1 MENCILIDWFSFTI
15 RNCESI
21 FEVIDFLGLS
31 DIEFQEA
38 KYGFYG
44 YMKRIFF
51 DGIHIMWNHATES
64 DNPQQ
69 DKFIFVEMT
78 GQGCRDFDT
87 YSSMNWDSLLAIIL
101 NNYDVFHVTRLDVA
115 YDDHTDVFD
124 INKIL
129 KDTYE
134 RNFVCKFNGFRHI
147 NDGKRY
153 SDSIS
158 ITYGS
163 RTSDFYIRIYDK
175 ACERGFHDR
184 HWVRLECCFKQ
195 DRAFAFLK
203 NELPLGEKLRGVIYN
218 YLRFVIPNKE
228 DTNKSRWQIRRY
240 WLNFLGDCEKV
251 SIYTKKL
258 VDYNLSR
265 LGNYVFGQAG
275 NSIDTYIKCQGFI
288 NFLDNLLKRHS
299 RLTVHQRSLIQQYVK
314 DMESHDCFN
323 NDDFINS
330 LGDVYKL

>member
-15 RNCESI
+15 RNYNSI
-21 FEVIDFLGLS
+21 FDVINLLGFS

-51 DGIHIMWNHATES
+51 DGVHIMWNHATES
-64 DNPQQ
+64 GDPQQ
-69 DKFIFVEMT
+69 DKFVLVEMT

-87 YSSMNWDSLLAIIL
+87 YSSMNWDLLFAMVL
-101 NNYDVFHVTRLDVA
+101 DNPDVFHVTRLDVA
-115 YDDHTDVFD
+115 YDDHADVFD

-129 KDTYE
+129 KDTNK
-134 RNFVCKFNGFRHI
+134 RNYVCRCNKFRHI
-147 NDGKRY
+147 NDGTRN
-153 SDSIS
+153 SDAIS
-158 ITYGS
+158 ITFGS
-163 RTSDFYIRIYDK
+163 HSSDFYIRIYDK
-175 ACERGFHDR
+175 ARERGFHNQ

-195 DRAFAFLK
+195 DRAFTFLK
-203 NELPLGEKLRGVIYN
+203 NPLPLGEKLRGVIYN
-218 YLRFVIPNKE
+218 YLRFVIPSE
-228 DTNKSRWQIRRY
+228 DTNKSRWQIRKY
-240 WLNFLGDCEKV
+240 WLNFLGSCEKV
-251 SIYTKKL
+251 SIYTKKD

-288 NFLDNLLKRHS
+288 NFLDNLLKRQS

-314 DMESHDCFN
+314 DMESHIFN